1 MITYR
6 TIDFS
11 EIHLIKHLW
20 ESNRVYHEHT
30 SEYFAKDYRGL
41 IFEER
46 IAGFSA
52 YSSED
57 ILISVAYDKDVAI
70 GYCLTVKSEH
80 KGELAT
86 LHVLPSHRGLGIGKK
101 MVGDHLKWLKDNAC
115 DNISVVV
122 SQENEPT
129 IAFYKSFGFYPNT
142 LEMHKK

>member
-1 MITYR
+1 MITYKD
-6 TIDFS
+6 IDFS
-11 EIHLIKHLW
+11 EIHTIKHLW
-20 ESNRVYHEHT
+20 ESNRAYHEET
-30 SEYFAKDYRGL
+30 SEFFAKAYHGL

-46 IAGFSA
+46 IAGFSTYA
-52 YSSED
+52 SED
-57 ILISVAYDKDVAI
+57 ILISVAYDDDKAI
-70 GYCLTVKSEH
+70 GYCLTVKSDL

-101 MVGDHLKWLKDNAC
+101 MVGDHLKWLEDSAC

-122 SQENEPT
+122 SQENAST